1 MHYRAP
7 VDERLSALE
16 KIECPP
22 RRVTILGA
30 GMAGLVAAT
39 ELTRLGHTVRVL
51 EATGRAGGRVIRGDP
66 KAVTSTNSAQCG
78 SPKST
83 LSQGTT

>member
-51 EATGRAGGRVIRGDP
+51 EATARGGGRVHTWRPEGGRYHEFDREP
-66 KAVTSTNSAQCG
+66 G
-78 SPKST
+78 SHAE
-83 LSQGTT
+83 